1 MKEKEFE
8 FGFAPKQEQEY
19 RYERLGS
26 AARMRASKYDVLRE
40 VWKSV
45 AVPWYGMDVIAW
57 NESEIDRLEVGQN
70 RVARMALNA
79 PSM

>member
-45 AVPWYGMDVIAW
+45 AVPSIMYGMDVIAW
-57 NESEIDRLEVGQN
+57 RESEIDKLEVG
-70 RVARMALNA
+70 RTE
-79 PSM
+79 